1 LDIISFFKVKL
12 RKPIKKS
19 QATLFNFER
28 SNTTEK
34 QGLHRMGFDDQINSD
49 KQLVQRCLNGEIS
62 AFRELYDQHKE
73 GLFNVAMRIHH
84 NFQDAEDTLQET
96 FVKIY
101 KALPGF
107 KGESKLS
114 TWIYKILLNTCF
126 SSLKQKKSFA
136 ERIINLSKD
145 ELVNSTEQNENP
157 ANKLILEQEIASLP
171 VGYRSVF
178 VLHEVEGFS
187 HEEIAEMLEITIGTS
202 KSQLFKAKR
211 MLQKRLKPYL

>member
-1 LDIISFFKVKL
+1 
-12 RKPIKKS
+12 
-19 QATLFNFER
+19 
-28 SNTTEK
+28 
-34 QGLHRMGFDDQINSD
+34 MGFDDQIKSD
-49 KQLVQRCLNGEIS
+49 EQLIQRCLNGEIS

-73 GLFNVAMRIHH
+73 GLFSVAMRIHH
-84 NFQDAEDTLQET
+84 NSQDAEDALQET

-107 KGESKLS
+107 KGECKLS

-126 SSLKQKKSFA
+126 SSLKQKKSSA
-136 ERIINLSKD
+136 ERLINLSKD
-145 ELVNSTEQNENP
+145 ELANSTKQNDNP
-157 ANKLILEQEIASLP
+157 LNKLILEQEIASLP

-202 KSQLFKAKR
+202 KSQLFKAKK
-211 MLQKRLKPYL
+211 MLRIRLKPYFR

>member
-1 LDIISFFKVKL
+1 
-12 RKPIKKS
+12 
-19 QATLFNFER
+19 
-28 SNTTEK
+28 
-34 QGLHRMGFDDQINSD
+34 MGFDDQINSD
-49 KQLVQRCLNGEIS
+49 EQLIQHCLNGEIS
-62 AFRELYDQHKE
+62 AFQKLYDQHKE

-107 KGESKLS
+107 KGECKFSS
-114 TWIYKILLNTCF
+114 WIYKILLNTCL
-126 SSLKQKKSFA
+126 SSLKQKKSSA
-136 ERIINLSKD
+136 ERIFKLSKD
-145 ELVNSTEQNENP
+145 ELVNSTEQYENP
-157 ANKLILEQEIASLP
+157 LNKLIREQEIASLP

-187 HEEIAEMLEITIGTS
+187 HEEIAKMLEITIGTS

-211 MLQKRLKPYL
+211 MLQQRLKAYV

>member
-1 LDIISFFKVKL
+1 
-12 RKPIKKS
+12 
-19 QATLFNFER
+19 
-28 SNTTEK
+28 
-34 QGLHRMGFDDQINSD
+34 MGFDDQVISD
-49 KQLVQRCLNGEIS
+49 EQLIQRCLNGDIS

-84 NFQDAEDTLQET
+84 NVQDAEDALQET
-96 FVKIY
+96 FVKIF

-107 KGESKLS
+107 KGECKFS

-126 SSLKQKKSFA
+126 SSLKRKKSTA
-136 ERIINLSKD
+136 ERILNLSKD
-145 ELVNSTEQNENP
+145 ELANSFVQDENP
-157 ANKLILEQEIASLP
+157 ISNMILEQEIASLP

-187 HEEIAEMLEITIGTS
+187 HEEIAEMLEITCGTS

-211 MLQKRLKPYL
+211 MLQKRLKSYFR